1 MTEQQSSLAD
11 ATALRASAFALAGQ
25 GRMLEAERAFSDLL
39 RANPADVDALNF
51 LAVCAH
57 GRGRADEALDLLL
70 QARHANPGDA
80 ATLVNLG
87 SLQRERARLDEAQAA
102 FAEAVRLAP
111 DIPAARLRLGEVLEA
126 RGLLREALPVY
137 YGAIMTA
144 QKRNSW
150 LSEETTEPALR
161 PLVMHAMRAIDSGRR
176 ALFTG
181 LLAPLREMHGDIP
194 LRRVARC
201 LATWLGDLRPA
212 YADPAQRPTFL
223 YMPDLPSTRFFERD
237 LFPWY
242 DAIEAHTMSIRAE
255 MQAVFAGG
263 GEGFEPFFGHFD
275 EKNARIEDHLRND
288 RGEAPIWDAFFF
300 YRHGTRYDANA
311 ARCPITAAA
320 LDATPLC
327 RIREHAPEVCFSV
340 LTPGSHILPH
350 RGVTNTRVVTHL
362 PLVVPPG
369 DLALNVS
376 GELMRWQ
383 EGRCFSF
390 DDTFEHE
397 AWNRAGET
405 RVVLLFD
412 VWNPYLTPVECEAL
426 TVLIGGIG
434 DFNHAAGL

>member
-1 MTEQQSSLAD
+1 
-11 ATALRASAFALAGQ
+11 
-25 GRMLEAERAFSDLL
+25 MLEAERVFSDLL
-39 RANPADVDALNF
+39 RTSPGDADALNF

-57 GRGRADEALDLLL
+57 GRGRADEALELLL

-87 SLQRERARLDEAQAA
+87 SLQRERGRLDEAQAA

-111 DIPAARLRLGEVLEA
+111 DIPAARLRLGEALEA

-137 YGAIMTA
+137 YGAVLTA
-144 QKRNSW
+144 QKSKAW
-150 LSEETTEPALR
+150 LSEETTEAALR
-161 PLVMHAMRAIDSGRR
+161 PLVMHAMRVIDSGRR
-176 ALFTG
+176 ALFTS
-181 LLAPLREMHGDIP
+181 LLAPLREMHGELA

-201 LATWLGDLRPA
+201 LATYLGELRPA
-212 YADPAQRPTFL
+212 YADPAQKPTFL

-242 DAIEAHTMSIRAE
+242 DAIETQTAAIRAE
-255 MQAVFAGG
+255 MQAVFAADG
-263 GEGFEPFFGHFD
+263 GFEPFFGHFD
-275 EKNARIEDHLRND
+275 DTSARIEDHLRND
-288 RGEAPIWDAFFF
+288 RGEAPSWDAYFFH
-300 YRHGTRYDANA
+300 RHGTRYEANA

-327 RIREHAPEVCFSV
+327 RIREHAPEACFSV

-362 PLVVPPG
+362 PLVVPEG
-369 DLALNVS
+369 DLVLNVS
-376 GELMRWQ
+376 GEPMHWH

-397 AWNRAGET
+397 AWNRSGET

-412 VWNPYLTPVECEAL
+412 VWNPHLTQIERDAL
-426 TVLIGGIG
+426 TTLIGGIG
-434 DFNHAAGL
+434 DFNRAAGL

>member
-1 MTEQQSSLAD
+1 MTEQSPVAE
-11 ATALRASAFALAGQ
+11 ATALRASAFAMAGQ

-39 RANPADVDALNF
+39 RASPGDVDALNF

-57 GRGRADEALDLLL
+57 GRGRVDEALELLL
-70 QARHANPGDA
+70 LARNAHPDDA

-87 SLQRERARLDEAQAA
+87 SLQRERGRLDEAQAA

-126 RGLLREALPVY
+126 RGLLREALPAY
-137 YGAIMTA
+137 YGAIMAA
-144 QKRNSW
+144 QKRKVW
-150 LSEETTEPALR
+150 LSEATTEAALR
-161 PLVMHAMRAIDSGRR
+161 PLVMHAMRVIDSGRR
-176 ALFTG
+176 ALFTS
-181 LLAPLREMHGDIP
+181 LLTPLREMHGELA

-201 LATWLGDLRPA
+201 LATYLGELRPA
-212 YADPAQRPTFL
+212 YADPAQKPTFL
-223 YMPDLPSTRFFERD
+223 YMPDLPGTRFFERD

-242 DAIEAHTMSIRAE
+242 DAIEAQTAAIRAE
-255 MQAVFAGG
+255 MQAVFSSDG
-263 GEGFEPFFGHFD
+263 GFEPFFGHFD
-275 EKNARIEDHLRND
+275 EGSARIEDHLRND
-288 RGEAPIWDAFFF
+288 RGDAPSWDAYFF

-362 PLVVPPG
+362 PLVVPQG
-369 DLALNVS
+369 DLELNVS
-376 GELMRWQ
+376 GEPMHWH

-397 AWNRAGET
+397 AWNRSGET

-412 VWNPYLTPVECEAL
+412 VWNPHLTQIERDAL
-426 TVLIGGIG
+426 TTLIGGIG
-434 DFNHAAGL
+434 DFNRAAGL

>member
-1 MTEQQSSLAD
+1 MTEHSSA
-11 ATALRASAFALAGQ
+11 AEMAARRASALAMAGQ
-25 GRMLEAERAFSDLL
+25 GRMLEAERAFGDLL
-39 RANPADVDALNF
+39 RELPDDADALNF

-57 GRGRADEALDLLL
+57 GRGRPEESLELLL
-70 QARHANPGDA
+70 QARRANPDDA

-87 SLQRERARLDEAQAA
+87 ALQRERGLLDEAQAA

-111 DIPAARLRLGEVLEA
+111 ELAPARLRLGEVLEA
-126 RGLLREALPVY
+126 RGLLREALPAY
-137 YGAIMTA
+137 FGAVMTA
-144 QKRNSW
+144 QKYQMW
-150 LSEETTEPALR
+150 LNEETTEAALR
-161 PLVMHAMRAIDSGRR
+161 PLVLHAMRVIDSGRR
-176 ALFTG
+176 ALFG
-181 LLAPLREMHGDIP
+181 ALLAPLRDRHGDFA

-201 LATWLGDLRPA
+201 IATYLGELRPV
-212 YADPAQRPTFL
+212 YADPAARPTFL
-223 YMPDLPSTRFFERD
+223 YMPDLPSTRFLERD

-242 DAIEAHTMSIRAE
+242 EALEAQTVDIRAE
-255 MQAVFAGG
+255 MRAVFSAGG
-263 GEGFEPFFGHFD
+263 GGFEPFLGHFD
-275 EKNARIEDHLRND
+275 DSVARIEDHLRND
-288 RGEAPIWDAFFF
+288 RGEPPSWDAFFF
-300 YRHGTRYDANA
+300 YRHGTRYEANA

-369 DLALNVS
+369 DLVLNVS
-376 GELMRWQ
+376 GERMHWH

-397 AWNRAGET
+397 AWNRSDET

-412 VWNPYLTPVECEAL
+412 VWNPYLTAIERDAL
-426 TVLIGGIG
+426 TTLISGIG
-434 DFNHAAGL
+434 DFNRAAGL